1 MLALNVAIAQRYL
14 QLIGLVVR
22 FASQILKSKLNL
34 SSESLGQTHNFKGV
48 HIWSK
53 GDWAFDTIQVKVSFI
68 SGCCHV
74 CLHIH
79 AFGNLWDELPFT
91 SRVVA
96 PTCGTRKSLILPR
109 EAFDLA

>member
-1 MLALNVAIAQRYL
+1 ML
-14 QLIGLVVR
+14 QLHNQILTTGLVVR
-22 FASQILKSKLNL
+22 FTSQILKSKLNL
-34 SSESLGQTHNFKGV
+34 SIESLGQTHKFKGV

-53 GDWAFDTIQVKVSFI
+53 GDWALDTIQVKVNFI

-79 AFGNLWDELPFT
+79 TFGNLCDEAPFM

-109 EAFDLA
+109 EAVDVA